1 MNVEVDNGAV
11 KEKVIVIPA
20 TSSHAPYIMQITRDA
35 FQKYVAEAKIP
46 GNIDALS
53 ESLDDVIR
61 EIGTKKVFIA
71 LVDGIPAGSIRITV
85 IDSKTAYIS
94 RFGVLMKYQS
104 MGIGRA
110 LMEEALN
117 YLSLEGVTC
126 TSLHTSAT
134 YMSLVDFYTQY
145 GFEIKEI
152 TYDRGYPR
160 ALMKRE
166 H

>member
-1 MNVEVDNGAV
+1 MKVEVDNGPV
-11 KEKVIVIPA
+11 KAKVTVLTA
-20 TSSHAPYIMQITRDA
+20 TRSHAPYIMQITRDA

-46 GNIDALS
+46 GTIDALS

-61 EIGTKKVFIA
+61 EIETKKVFIA
-71 LVDGIPAGSIRITV
+71 EVDKMPAGSIRITV
-85 IDSKTAYIS
+85 SNDKTAYIS

-110 LMEEALN
+110 LMDEALK
-117 YLSLEGVTC
+117 YLTEEGVTS
-126 TSLHTSAT
+126 TSLHTSSN
-134 YMSLVDFYTQY
+134 YKYLVDFYLQY
-145 GFEIKEI
+145 GFTIQEI
-152 TYDRGYPR
+152 THDRGYPR